1 MGPNQEGEIKG
12 GRLKDWGKKKKYLK
26 SEKLMIGSHTNQNC
40 DVHGYDKEVV
50 AACCCSEEALARL
63 HRIQWIKL

>member
-1 MGPNQEGEIKG
+1 MLFFK
-12 GRLKDWGKKKKYLK
+12 LLFLLYLK

-40 DVHGYDKEVV
+40 DAHGYDKEVV

>member
-1 MGPNQEGEIKG
+1 
-12 GRLKDWGKKKKYLK
+12 
-26 SEKLMIGSHTNQNC
+26 MIGSHTNQNC